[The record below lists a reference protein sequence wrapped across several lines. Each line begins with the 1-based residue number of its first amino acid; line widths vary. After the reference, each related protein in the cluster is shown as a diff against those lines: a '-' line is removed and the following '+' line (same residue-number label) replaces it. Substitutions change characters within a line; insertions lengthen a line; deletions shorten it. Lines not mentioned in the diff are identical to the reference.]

1 MLSLL
6 VAREKIRAFYARYDL
21 FINPLIK
28 FVLVLSALVM
38 IRSNIGYAE
47 ALNNPLIS
55 VGLALICSVLPFG
68 GISFVLSLYLLLD
81 VYKASYDMA
90 IILAVMLICIT
101 MLYYGFKP
109 GDSYLLILTPIAF
122 ALRIPYAVPLL
133 VGLGGSMVSAIP
145 VGFGVVLYYF
155 ILFIKSNIGTLSN
168 ASSMEI
174 TQKYMILIEGAF
186 SNKTMNLMVISFV
199 VCIVIVYLVRTLS
212 INYAWLVAIVSGIV
226 AELTLIFIGD
236 LRYGIK
242 LQPGEL
248 FGGMVLSAL
257 IATVYHFF
265 VFAVDYSHTEYTQFE
280 DDDYYYYVKAVPK
293 IVVTTPD
300 RKVQKFSPSKSDRKL
315 QRWGVGK
322 LKPASSEQQEKK
334 IQDIDLSR

>member
-6 VAREKIRAFYARYDL
+6 VAREKIRAFYAKYDL

-28 FVLVLSALVM
+28 FILVLSVLVL
-38 IRSNIGYAE
+38 IKSNIGYAE

-55 VGLALICSVLPFG
+55 VGLALVCSVLPFG

-90 IILAVMLICIT
+90 IILAVMLICIAV
-101 MLYYGFKP
+101 LYYGFKP
-109 GDSYLLILTPIAF
+109 GDSFLLILTPLAF
-122 ALRIPYAVPLL
+122 ALKIPYAVPLL
-133 VGLGGSMVSAIP
+133 VGLGGGLLSAIP
-145 VGFGVVLYYF
+145 VSFGVVLYYF
-155 ILFIKSNIGTLSN
+155 IIFIKYNIGTLTN
-168 ASSMEI
+168 ASSVEI

-186 SNKTMNLMVISFV
+186 HNKTMNLMMISFII
-199 VCIVIVYLVRTLS
+199 CIVVVYLVRTLS

-226 AELTLIFIGD
+226 TELTLIFIGD
-236 LRYGIK
+236 LVYGIK

-248 FGGMVLSAL
+248 IGGMVLSAL
-257 IATVYHFF
+257 IAAIYHFF

-293 IVVTTPD
+293 IVVATPD
-300 RKVQKFSPSKSDRKL
+300 RKVQKFSPSKSDKKL
-315 QRWGVGK
+315 QRWGVRK
-322 LKPASSEQQEKK
+322 AKSVPSEPKEKK